1 MRKAGERADRDGLAP
16 TPSDDYAATGIGTK
30 IDHNVRRI
38 RFESETHPAAAL
50 GIRYE
55 YRDALVRLGV
65 LPRRDDPLARRER
78 SRGFEDIDFAPDPWG
93 N

>member
-1 MRKAGERADRDGLAP
+1 
-16 TPSDDYAATGIGTK
+16 
-30 IDHNVRRI
+30 
-38 RFESETHPAAAL
+38 
-50 GIRYE
+50 
-55 YRDALVRLGV
+55 V